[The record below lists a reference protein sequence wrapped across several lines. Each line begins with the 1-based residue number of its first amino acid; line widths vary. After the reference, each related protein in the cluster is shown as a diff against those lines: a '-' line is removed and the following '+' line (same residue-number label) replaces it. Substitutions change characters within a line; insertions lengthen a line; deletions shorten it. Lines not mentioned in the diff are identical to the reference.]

1 MNTVE
6 HEDNS
11 STDDTLDAQRDI
23 IRQSINEIIND
34 IGMAMRDVGLTFP
47 VYITVRNSGDALV
60 TIASPLDPSDEQW
73 QRAVAIVCRTL
84 EERVGCGRLQ
94 GRELACAIANAGAI
108 NAADVTAD

>member
-6 HEDNS
+6 HEDDS

-47 VYITVRNSGDALV
+47 VYITVRNAGDALV
-60 TIASPLDPSDEQW
+60 TIATPSIDRMSSGSGQW
-73 QRAVAIVCRTL
+73 QSSVGPWKRGLAA
-84 EERVGCGRLQ
+84 VGCRDENSPALL
-94 GRELACAIANAGAI
+94 RTPVL
-108 NAADVTAD
+108 